1 MQLPTTYHL
10 LLTIL
15 AIPLG
20 IVLAKTTA
28 DEKPIYTK
36 YFPSILWILAIAA
49 AISYTLDK
57 TTALTLTFT
66 FITTLVWH
74 KA

>member
-1 MQLPTTYHL
+1 MIEY
-10 LLTIL
+10 LTFLL

-20 IVLAKTTA
+20 IALAKTTK

-49 AISYTLDK
+49 TTFYTLDK
-57 TTALTLTFT
+57 TIALTLTFT
-66 FITTLVWH
+66 FITTLTWH